1 MKRFNVYPV
10 NHQEGNK
17 IETEEGVFVK
27 HADLIPVFIKCIQ
40 DICELDP
47 ADVNN
52 PDTVSISISDLGTI
66 LQRNLG
72 LSE

>member
-1 MKRFNVYPV
+1 MKRFNVYPM

-17 IETEEGVFVK
+17 IECEEGVFVR
-27 HADLIPVFIKCIQ
+27 HADLNTAFIKCMQ
-40 DICELDP
+40 DVCELDP
-47 ADVNN
+47 ADINS
-52 PDTVSISISDLGTI
+52 PDTVSISIVDLGTI